1 MRPRKR
7 KNTLPALA
15 APTARRRAWLS
26 GAITCQQA
34 PTNRVQGAQRP
45 GGWGAWGKGS
55 AFPPGTAERPSQNA
69 RSEVPYDASAGTFTS
84 LIQPWA
90 SGAVPYWIAT
100 IASYSFCV
108 SGPVSPPLMVI
119 FSPL

>member
-1 MRPRKR
+1 MRPADVFS
-7 KNTLPALA
+7 PGHD
-15 APTARRRAWLS
+15 RAMLS
-26 GAITCQQA
+26 GVIRRQQE

-45 GGWGAWGKGS
+45 GGGGPGGKGS
-55 AFPPGTAERPSQNA
+55 AFPPERRNA
-69 RSEVPYDASAGTFTS
+69 RTEAPYDASAGTFTS
-84 LIQPWA
+84 LVQPWA

-108 SGPVSPPLMVI
+108 SGPVSPPLMTT

>member
-1 MRPRKR
+1 MRPRKW

-15 APTARRRAWLS
+15 APAARRRAWLS
-26 GAITCQQA
+26 GEIRPRQA

-45 GGWGAWGKGS
+45 GGGGPGGKGS
-55 AFPPGTAERPSQNA
+55 AFPPERRNA
-69 RSEVPYDASAGTFTS
+69 RTEAPYDASAGTFTS
-84 LIQPWA
+84 LVQPWA

-108 SGPVSPPLMVI
+108 SGPVSPPLMTT